1 MTDWIELT
9 ALILEFLQVW
19 DGVIH
24 PKLARFWRW
33 LRAPQPVPN
42 PEPGGHV
49 LRPGD
54 AAVGETNSILLRM
67 EHEQRE
73 LRGELSGIRDELL
86 NLRTQLSQPASA
98 ADLVPQSD
106 PQ

>member
-1 MTDWIELT
+1 MLV
-9 ALILEFLQVW
+9 LVFLRVW
-19 DGVIH
+19 VGVIY

-49 LRPGD
+49 LRPVV

-67 EHEQRE
+67 EHEQRQLRDE
-73 LRGELSGIRDELL
+73 LRGIRNELL
-86 NLRTQLSQPASA
+86 NLRTQLSQLALA
-98 ADLVPQSD
+98 ADLVPRSD